1 MWKATR
7 RHRQN
12 VDCSDDFG
20 RAMPATGFA
29 RHVGL
34 ECRRGNEIRS
44 ILSAGPA
51 GRASSAGELSGAY
64 QRGNGAEVPGRGGGR
79 PLSSA
84 ADDPFAQP

>member
-20 RAMPATGFA
+20 RAMPATGSA
-29 RHVGL
+29 GYVEL
-34 ECRRGNEIRS
+34 ECRRGNEIGS
-44 ILSAGPA
+44 FLSAGPA
-51 GRASSAGELSGAY
+51 GRASSARELPGAH
-64 QRGNGAEVPGRGGGR
+64 QRGNGAEVPDRGGGR
-79 PLSSA
+79 PLPSA